1 MLILSLADDV
11 VEEVDE
17 AVVEVLGLAGLE
29 DVEVAEGV
37 GEAVDVDL
45 VVVVEEPNSRTSYL

>member
-1 MLILSLADDV
+1 LADDV

-29 DVEVAEGV
+29 DVEVAEWV
-37 GEAVDVDL
+37 GEAVDVDV